1 MDTAQQVT
9 HTKSK
14 QTKTIKS
21 KFMDE
26 TEWVISICNDAE
38 RNMLESEKY
47 FAVWN

>member
-26 TEWVISICNDAE
+26 TEMGYICDAE
-38 RNMLESEKY
+38 RNMLELE
-47 FAVWN
+47 